1 MDRIEYL
8 MRLTHDH
15 CDDGDAIAQRQMQER
30 VVHVRRTEELL
41 ALARGLVTLLE
52 DDLQR
57 FGRTIPHKP
66 EPVTE
71 QRAAQPPRISPVRK
85 EAANG

>member
-15 CDDGDAIAQRQMQER
+15 CDDGDAIANRQMQER
-30 VVHVRRTEELL
+30 VIHVKRTEELL
-41 ALARGLVTLLE
+41 ALARGLVRLLE

-57 FGRTIPHKP
+57 FGRTIPQKQ
-66 EPVTE
+66 E
-71 QRAAQPPRISPVRK
+71 QVHHSPPPRISPVRK
-85 EAANG
+85 AEAANG